1 MDRQKPYRSRQLKI
15 GNVAVGGNAPVRL
28 QSMTNTLTMDTGATV
43 KQVIGLYEA
52 GCEMVRITA
61 RNLKEAANLE
71 KIRNKLEKDGYDIP
85 LIADVHFN
93 PQVAELAARIVNKIR
108 VNPGNYPDSRN
119 SLKRLIHICQEHGT
133 VIRVGVNHG
142 SLSERILNAHG
153 NTAKGMVASAMEFLE
168 ICRQYDFHDIVVS
181 MKSSHVHTM
190 IRATLDLIA
199 EMQARGMDY
208 PVHLGVTEAGE
219 GEDGRVRSA
228 AGIGPL
234 LAMGIGDTIRVSL
247 TENPVAEIP
256 VAEILR
262 DYHADVR
269 KKLKKP
275 IILDPQKK
283 PAQPSVFSFSYT
295 DHDPEKLAIMAS
307 SDISAHILNHPGNNY
322 TITGTTGKEYPE
334 LVLNILQATGVYI
347 SGTEYISCPSCG
359 RTSFDIQSVLKEVKK
374 HTRGLKNVKIAV
386 MGCVVNGPGEMLDA
400 DYGYVGAGNGKVNL
414 YHNGTIV
421 QKAIPEEDALKA
433 LLNLIK
439 NTRK

>member
-1 MDRQKPYRSRQLKI
+1 
-15 GNVAVGGNAPVRL
+15 
-28 QSMTNTLTMDTGATV
+28 MDTNATV
-43 KQVIGLYEA
+43 EQVIKLYEA

-61 RNLKEAANLE
+61 RNLKESANLGN
-71 KIRNKLEKDGYDIP
+71 IRNELEKEGYNIP

-93 PQVAELAARIVNKIR
+93 PRVAEHAAGIVNKIR

-119 SLKRLIHICQEHGT
+119 SLKRLISICRDHGT

-153 NTAKGMVASAMEFLE
+153 NTAEGMVASAMEFLE
-168 ICRQYDFHDIVVS
+168 ICRRYDFHDIVVS

-190 IRATLDLIA
+190 IRATLDLVA

-247 TENPVAEIP
+247 TEDPLAEIP
-256 VAEILR
+256 VATKLR

-269 KKLKKP
+269 KQLKKP
-275 IILDPQKK
+275 MILDTQKK
-283 PAQPSVFSFSYT
+283 PDQPSDFSFNYT
-295 DHDPEKLAIMAS
+295 DHDLEGLAIMAS
-307 SDISAHILNHPGNNY
+307 SDISAHILNFPGNNY
-322 TITGTTGKEYPE
+322 TIKGKSGKEYPE

-359 RTSFDIQSVLKEVKK
+359 RTNFDIQSVLKEVKK
-374 HTRGLKNVKIAV
+374 HTRGLKNVRIAV
-386 MGCVVNGPGEMLDA
+386 MGCIVNGPGEMLDA

-414 YHNGTIV
+414 YYKGSVV
-421 QKAIPEEDALKA
+421 QKAIPERDALEA
-433 LLNLIK
+433 LLNLI
-439 NTRK
+439 NDTRK